1 MTTRKHSS
9 ALMVAGIAAA
19 GFAAVVLSVPLPA
32 HAAGAAPEIPRV
44 GWSFDGLSGQFDRA
58 QLQRGFQVY
67 QNVCAACHGLNRLSF
82 RNLVQPGG
90 PEFPEEAV
98 KELAKS
104 WPNKIIDGPNEA
116 GEMFERDALLSD
128 RILGPYRNEQA
139 ARAAQNGAYPP
150 DLSLISRARNP
161 EYHGSAFSHGPHMV
175 KDILTGYQ
183 AGGPDYLHA
192 LLTGYTDVPSYVREE
207 NGHLKRVGAEGPGG
221 KPVEQC
227 ASVNPGEDGKPDE
240 CVALAEGMSYNAA
253 FPGHQIAMPAILAD
267 GAVEYPKDENGVAMV
282 PATLDQH
289 ARDVAAFLAW
299 AADPHLNQRKATGW
313 QALLFL
319 LITTVLLYFGKKRI
333 WSRIEH

>member
-1 MTTRKHSS
+1 MTFKTKAS
-9 ALMVAGIAAA
+9 ALISKSVVAA
-19 GFAAVVLSVPLPA
+19 GLSAATVFACLPA
-32 HAAGAAPEIPRV
+32 QAAGGGPEIPRIA
-44 GWSFDGLSGQFDRA
+44 WSFDGPAGQFDRA

-67 QNVCAACHGLNRLSF
+67 QNVCSACHGLSRLSW

-98 KELAKS
+98 KALAKD
-104 WPNKIIDGPNEA
+104 WPNKITDGPNDA

-128 RILGPYRNEQA
+128 PILGPYKNEKA

-150 DLSLISRARNP
+150 DLSLMARARNP
-161 EYHGSAFSHGPHMV
+161 EYKGSAIAHGPHML

-183 AGGPDYLHA
+183 AGGPNYLHA
-192 LLTGYTDVPSYVREE
+192 LLTGYTDVPSYVREAD
-207 NGHLKRVGAEGPGG
+207 GHLKLVGAEGAGG
-221 KPVEQC
+221 KAVEQC
-227 ASVNPGEDGKPDE
+227 ASVTPGEDGKPDV
-240 CVALAEGMSYNAA
+240 CNALADGMNYNAA
-253 FPGHQIAMPAILAD
+253 FPGHQIAMPAVLAD
-267 GAVEYPKDENGVAMV
+267 GAVEYPKGPDGNPLV

-289 ARDVAAFLAW
+289 ARDVASFLAW

-319 LITTVLLYFGKKRI
+319 LVTTVLLFLGKKRI

>member
-1 MTTRKHSS
+1 MTFKTKAS
-9 ALMVAGIAAA
+9 ALISKSFVAA
-19 GFAAVVLSVPLPA
+19 GVSAVTVFATFPA
-32 HAAGAAPEIPRV
+32 QAAGGGPAIPRV
-44 GWSFDGLSGQFDRA
+44 EWSFDGPTGQFDRA

-67 QNVCAACHGLNRLSF
+67 QNVCSACHGLSRLSW

-98 KELAKS
+98 KALAKD
-104 WPNKIIDGPNEA
+104 WPNKITDGPNDA

-128 RILGPYRNEQA
+128 PILGPYKNEQA

-150 DLSLISRARNP
+150 DLSLMARARNP
-161 EYHGSAFSHGPHMV
+161 EFKGSALAHGPHMMR
-175 KDILTGYQ
+175 DILTGYQ
-183 AGGPDYLHA
+183 AGGPDYLFA

-207 NGHLKRVGAEGPGG
+207 NGHLKPVGAEGAGG
-221 KPVEQC
+221 KAVEQC
-227 ASVNPGEDGKPDE
+227 ASVTPGEDGKPDV
-240 CVALAEGMSYNAA
+240 CNALADGMNYNAA

-267 GAVEYPKDENGVAMV
+267 GAVEYPKGPDGNPLV

-289 ARDVAAFLAW
+289 ARDVSAFLAW

-319 LITTVLLYFGKKRI
+319 LVTTVLLFLGKKRI